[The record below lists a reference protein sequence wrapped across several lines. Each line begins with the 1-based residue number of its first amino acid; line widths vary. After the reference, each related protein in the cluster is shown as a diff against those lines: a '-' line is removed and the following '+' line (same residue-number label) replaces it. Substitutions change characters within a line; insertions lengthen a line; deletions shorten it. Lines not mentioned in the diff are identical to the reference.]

1 MGNRYAHL
9 FCIMP
14 NCFILFVF
22 FTGVKSAP
30 MKPISVID
38 IIKNDTKLKECPTS
52 KILYESDYIKPCA
65 SMAYPNTAWNYRH
78 SDTLSNFLCVG
89 IYDTAYKICEYSS
102 RGLQISLNS
111 TATFDTYVEK
121 YMVKYPSEDKNQE
134 EFCNNL
140 QGFTSVYNKTSL
152 LWGQLVKNLGIPHK
166 CMKICFDFEDKFH
179 PLCAIFAWIKSID
192 NIQKANKIEK
202 YDLTSSDKPS
212 MIDQLK
218 DETINIKIMSNKSKT
233 VSQAKEFKD
242 DDRERST
249 ANSNNNK
256 VENNS
261 YILNNVPIPDV
272 KSGEEV
278 KSDTGKLNNIQK
290 KKITVESQAH
300 KSASPV
306 LEENKDIGD
315 IKLETKM
322 TIPEITKSTKNFPAN
337 NDLLSTSI
345 KNTLDNISHK
355 KVVNE
360 ENAEKLNKEQDIEDL
375 KTSTLSENTQDHYDA
390 ENPEEDMENNMD
402 DVDDTNQH
410 PVDIGNQNGNVQETF
425 EQKNNARLS
434 EYSSIRTEDDSHFF
448 TYLTIITLACL
459 AGYVGYHNKQKIF
472 AIVLEG
478 RRSRS
483 NRGRRRPSTASY
495 RKLDCTLEE
504 AVTSQCNANVTHVI
518 Y

>member
-30 MKPISVID
+30 MKPSVID
-38 IIKNDTKLKECPTS
+38 IIKNDTKLCPTS

-65 SMAYPNTAWNYRH
+65 SMAYPNIAWNYKH
-78 SDTLSNFLCVG
+78 LDTLSNFLCVG
-89 IYDTAYKICEYSS
+89 VYDTAYKICEYSS
-102 RGLQISLNS
+102 RLQISLNS
-111 TATFDTYVEK
+111 TATFDAYVEK
-121 YMVKYPSEDKNQE
+121 YVVKYPSEDKNQK

-140 QGFTSVYNKTSL
+140 QGFTSVYKETSL
-152 LWGQLVKNLGIPHK
+152 LWGPLVKNLGIPHK
-166 CMKICFDFEDKFH
+166 CMKICFDFKDKFH
-179 PLCAIFAWIKSID
+179 PLCAVFAWIKSID

-212 MIDQLK
+212 MTDQSK
-218 DETINIKIMSNKSKT
+218 DETIKIISNKSKT
-233 VSQAKEFKD
+233 VPQAKEFKD
-242 DDRERST
+242 EDRER
-249 ANSNNNK
+249 N
-256 VENNS
+256 
-261 YILNNVPIPDV
+261 V
-272 KSGEEV
+272 KSGEV
-278 KSDTGKLNNIQK
+278 KSDTEKLNNIQK
-290 KKITVESQAH
+290 KKNITESQAH
-300 KSASPV
+300 KSASSV

-315 IKLETKM
+315 IKLETN
-322 TIPEITKSTKNFPAN
+322 PVITNSTKNFPAS

-360 ENAEKLNKEQDIEDL
+360 ENTEKLNKEQDIEDL

-434 EYSSIRTEDDSHFF
+434 EYSNIRTEDDSHFF

-483 NRGRRRPSTASY
+483 NRSRRRPSTANY